1 MQNAKFL
8 SEKALKAMHAL
19 FQIVKDVETPINIML
34 HLLDSLVASIL
45 NYGCESW
52 GFLNSECIELIHR
65 KFLRYILHVTISTK
79 LRRI

>member
-34 HLLDSLVASIL
+34 HLFD
-45 NYGCESW
+45 
-52 GFLNSECIELIHR
+52 
-65 KFLRYILHVTISTK
+65 
-79 LRRI
+79 